1 MLSLPEP
8 SPALH
13 SNCRYRGETG
23 THGVLESVDLD
34 TVVVS
39 TRTESDILL
48 ILADSNLRRKIV
60 LRRPDLVTHSL
71 LFGIVFCNDLAHS
84 LLEVK
89 WTPLHLGMKLTVD
102 EDTSVEVL
110 LRVYTEVL
118 VLRHD
123 SFVHVTDKVEGLI
136 SGVLVTVDFVAH
148 HTFRRAGRGESL
160 HEEEVGTKDSM
171 LAF

>member
-1 MLSLPEP
+1 MH
-8 SPALH
+8 AQ
-13 SNCRYRGETG
+13 
-23 THGVLESVDLD
+23 
-34 TVVVS
+34 
-39 TRTESDILL
+39 
-48 ILADSNLRRKIV
+48 
-60 LRRPDLVTHSL
+60 
-71 LFGIVFCNDLAHS
+71 
-84 LLEVK
+84 
-89 WTPLHLGMKLTVD
+89 
-102 EDTSVEVL
+102 
-110 LRVYTEVL
+110 VL